1 MAKSVNFTV
10 KLKIDG
16 KEVLV
21 EAGADARRFAEQLG
35 MAKTRSEELKASLMH
50 FNQVIQAFN
59 NFQNGLQSIGN
70 VLNNLTEESR
80 SFSAAMK
87 ATNTMAGKEY

>member
-21 EAGADARRFAEQLG
+21 EAGGNARKFAEQLG
-35 MAKTRSEELKASLMH
+35 LAKTMSEELRGSL
-50 FNQVIQAFN
+50 
-59 NFQNGLQSIGN
+59 L
-70 VLNNLTEESR
+70 
-80 SFSAAMK
+80 
-87 ATNTMAGKEY
+87 